1 MTCVYAAIDGPKTGP
16 GYLQGRRRKKRK
28 TPNHPNVNVK
38 MKHEERRSSSLFFDQ
53 AGFSPRRKRVISGH
67 HHLNASRPV
76 LRPPSAGIHC
86 PSQTNR
92 TRKLQNHGTFRYV
105 HLAVDSMRRAYRS
118 SRSQLLNI
126 STQSARV
133 GHRSQLF
140 TPCRPSLF
148 PSNAVR
154 PSLTSL
160 LAGVAPQRRV
170 RRREQLDKVSS
181 TCALCVELFDTHD
194 ITYEANLAQCPRSSL
209 RVAFNKARLPPA
221 HHPQPSCSD
230 QNQRNVGS
238 NRLVRFQTQAEAAD
252 AGRVPLITLSVAGQ
266 TFL

>member
-1 MTCVYAAIDGPKTGP
+1 MVVGDERGGRWAKSHCPLLYPTERDISSRARCIMTCVYAAIDGPKTGP

-53 AGFSPRRKRVISGH
+53 AGCSPRRKRVISGH

-76 LRPPSAGIHC
+76 LRLPSAGIHC

-126 STQSARV
+126 STLRFFDDGEHIVA
-133 GHRSQLF
+133 
-140 TPCRPSLF
+140 
-148 PSNAVR
+148 
-154 PSLTSL
+154 LTSTPVTR
-160 LAGVAPQRRV
+160 G
-170 RRREQLDKVSS
+170 
-181 TCALCVELFDTHD
+181 
-194 ITYEANLAQCPRSSL
+194 
-209 RVAFNKARLPPA
+209 
-221 HHPQPSCSD
+221 
-230 QNQRNVGS
+230 
-238 NRLVRFQTQAEAAD
+238 
-252 AGRVPLITLSVAGQ
+252 
-266 TFL
+266 